1 MQIVQKNIRA
11 LFRLVRL
18 LLTTSGIYAIWLAG
32 NFFVENPLR
41 WRQEISSKLA
51 AAIIKIANVK
61 IEVRGKPPPAP
72 FFLVSNHLGYLDVAA
87 YRAVVECVFIAKS
100 EVAGWFALGKIIS
113 AMGTVFIN
121 RKSRRDILRAVE
133 EIVEKL
139 RAGESLIIFPE
150 GTSSNGAKVL
160 PFKSSFLEFA
170 ARANLPV
177 FYASISY
184 RTPDKTVKPSES
196 ICWWGDADFI
206 PHLWQLFQIKTLT
219 AIITFGQEAIN
230 CRDRKKLAEQL
241 QVKVSESFIKVL

>member
-1 MQIVQKNIRA
+1 MQSVQKNIRA
-11 LFRLVRL
+11 LFRVIRL

-61 IEVRGKPPPAP
+61 IEVCGKPPPAP
-72 FFLVSNHLGYLDVAA
+72 FFLVSNHLGYLDAAA
-87 YRAVVECVFIAKS
+87 YRAVAQCVFVAKS
-100 EVAGWFALGKIIS
+100 EVAEWFAVGKITS

-121 RKSRRDILRAVE
+121 RKSRKDILRATE

-139 RAGESLIIFPE
+139 RAGENLIIFPE
-150 GTSSNGAKVL
+150 GTSSNGATVL

-184 RTPDKTVKPSES
+184 ETADETVKPNES

-206 PHLWQLFQIKTLT
+206 PHLWRLLQIKTLT
-219 AIITFGQEAIN
+219 ATIIFGQEAIN
-230 CRDRKKLAEQL
+230 CRDRKRLAEQL
-241 QVKVSESFIKVL
+241 QIKVSESFIRVL